1 MKFEYNKLVHK
12 VDTYLRRKRSVSKLW
27 ACMLPEKLF
36 TPELWV
42 WEPRSVAVGAAWGA
56 SWAIAPVPLQTI
68 FTVLCSVWTRGNVPV
83 SVLACCISF
92 PGYQVIAWPLQWY
105 AGAWLLRQ
113 VGISSGVTLELMRD
127 AALAATQGWDAA
139 ANILS
144 NANILILSIEFLL
157 GCAMTCAAM
166 WVAAYCIVCLVWG
179 RK

>member
-1 MKFEYNKLVHK
+1 MGSQLGHC
-12 VDTYLRRKRSVSKLW
+12 TSS
-27 ACMLPEKLF
+27 
-36 TPELWV
+36 
-42 WEPRSVAVGAAWGA
+42 
-56 SWAIAPVPLQTI
+56 
-68 FTVLCSVWTRGNVPV
+68 VLCSVWTRGNVPV

-139 ANILS
+139 TNILS

-157 GCAMTCAAM
+157 GCAITCAAM